1 MKLSSIIASLLLT
14 AISATALAATDRSYY
29 VTELAPQQK
38 FDVYNDGRNTFL
50 QSIPGLIVT
59 GATADGEFFIVKG
72 VPASI
77 RGFMNGKPIT
87 IVRGT
92 APVFRPAQ
100 PDPKTVNAELKRL
113 TDELAALS
121 AKAPATGVPAP
132 APALVAS
139 VAAGDQAARSQAP
152 RTGALAPSGPV
163 SKSQVAASSA
173 TSTPPAGARVQKTV
187 TAADVV
193 VYQVTPA
200 QKDLRSVIDNWA
212 NLVGWT
218 SVWDIDR
225 DIPINMADAKENDF
239 RSAVRRVL
247 AATDLGDLPAKPCF
261 YSNNVIRVVRKTT
274 KCNPNE

>member
-1 MKLSSIIASLLLT
+1 MKLSSFIASLLLT
-14 AISATALAATDRSYY
+14 VISVGAMAATDRSYY

-50 QSIPGLIVT
+50 QSIPGLIVS

-87 IVRGT
+87 IMRGT
-92 APVFRPAQ
+92 PPAFRPA
-100 PDPKTVNAELKRL
+100 PADPKVMDAELKRL
-113 TDELAALS
+113 TNELALLTSKAR
-121 AKAPATGVPAP
+121 APAEPGASASAAAAP
-132 APALVAS
+132 AVKA
-139 VAAGDQAARSQAP
+139 D
-152 RTGALAPSGPV
+152 SGIL
-163 SKSQVAASSA
+163 
-173 TSTPPAGARVQKTV
+173 PPAGAPAQKPQNV
-187 TAADVV
+187 ATANPIVPASEATKSKHLTAGDVV
-193 VYQVTPA
+193 VYSVTPA
-200 QKDLRSVIDNWA
+200 QQDLRSVIGIWA
-212 NLVGWT
+212 KLVGWT

-247 AATDLGDLPAKPCF
+247 AATEFGDLPAKPCF
-261 YSNNVIRVVRKTT
+261 YSNNVVRIVRKTT

>member
-1 MKLSSIIASLLLT
+1 MKLSSLIASLLLT
-14 AISATALAATDRSYY
+14 VVSVGAMAATDRSYY

-92 APVFRPAQ
+92 PPAYRPAPV
-100 PDPKTVNAELKRL
+100 DPKTVNAELKRL
-113 TDELAALS
+113 TDELTLLT
-121 AKAPATGVPAP
+121 AKAPTAAAGAGANMANTPAVKAEGGAALGVSATAAKMPSATPAP
-132 APALVAS
+132 GMPAAPITKPKHL
-139 VAAGDQAARSQAP
+139 
-152 RTGALAPSGPV
+152 
-163 SKSQVAASSA
+163 
-173 TSTPPAGARVQKTV
+173 
-187 TAADVV
+187 TAADVT
-193 VYQVTPA
+193 VYTVTPA
-200 QKDLRSVIDNWA
+200 QHDLRSVIDIWA
-212 NLVGWT
+212 KIVGWT

-225 DIPINMADAKENDF
+225 DIPINMADSKENDF

-247 AATDLGDLPAKPCF
+247 AATEFGDLPAKPCF
-261 YSNNVIRVVRKTT
+261 YSNNVVRVVRKTT

>member
-1 MKLSSIIASLLLT
+1 MKLSSLIASLLLT
-14 AISATALAATDRSYY
+14 VVSVGAMAATDRSYY

-72 VPASI
+72 VPATI

-92 APVFRPAQ
+92 APVMRPAA
-100 PDPKTVNAELKRL
+100 DPKTMSTELKRL

-121 AKAPATGVPAP
+121 ANAPATPAP
-132 APALVAS
+132 PPAAGPAPVQVSTAVVARGAVPTPASAPNKITTAVSLAPGKAS
-139 VAAGDQAARSQAP
+139 V
-152 RTGALAPSGPV
+152 TGRE
-163 SKSQVAASSA
+163 SKFI
-173 TSTPPAGARVQKTV
+173 

-200 QKDLRSVIDNWA
+200 QQDLRSVIGNWSQ
-212 NLVGWT
+212 LVGWT

-239 RSAVRRVL
+239 RSAVRRLL
-247 AATDLGDLPAKPCF
+247 AATELGDLPAKPCF

>member
-1 MKLSSIIASLLLT
+1 MKLSSLIASLML
-14 AISATALAATDRSYY
+14 AFVSVGAMAATDRSYY

-77 RGFMNGKPIT
+77 RGFMNGRPIT

-92 APVFRPAQ
+92 PPALRTAPA
-100 PDPKTVNAELKRL
+100 DPKAVNAELKRL
-113 TDELAALS
+113 SDELTALTS
-121 AKAPATGVPAP
+121 KAPSLVEPGVVGTPKIAPATKPSIGLIPAAAPIEQKVQMATNNP
-132 APALVAS
+132 AVA
-139 VAAGDQAARSQAP
+139 
-152 RTGALAPSGPV
+152 PV
-163 SKSQVAASSA
+163 
-173 TSTPPAGARVQKTV
+173 AGAKPKYL
-187 TAADVV
+187 TASDVV
-193 VYQVTPA
+193 VYSVTPA
-200 QKDLRSVIDNWA
+200 EQDLRSVIDIWA
-212 NLVGWT
+212 KIVGWT

-225 DIPINMADAKENDF
+225 DIPINMADSKENDF

-247 AATDLGDLPAKPCF
+247 AATEFSDLPAKPCF
-261 YSNNVIRVVRKTT
+261 YSNNVVRVVRKTM